1 MHPTL
6 SLHILRHHIGPFLF
20 AILVITFL
28 FIMDLLIDYIDLFLG
43 KGISLLVVLE
53 VFFLSLG
60 WMVALTFP
68 MGTLVATVMAF
79 GRLSGENEITAMK
92 SAGVSIYQILAPP
105 LIVSV
110 FLSFGL
116 VQFNNH
122 VLPDSNHRLAS
133 LLVNIHKKRPA
144 LAIKAGMFNDIQGY
158 TIRVENMDART
169 SEIEG
174 VVIQKNDR
182 GEGENETIVADEGV
196 LRFSEDGDVL
206 TIFLRN
212 GEIHAVDDE
221 NRSRYHKI
229 SFDTHTIRITDI
241 GSELARSEKKTRG
254 DRELSAGD
262 MLERVHVY
270 EKEIEALE
278 REKREKIGGHLSEKF
293 EILRWHGP
301 PLPGR
306 ERFPALMARKNYSR
320 EMRNLGTKIVSK
332 AGKIRDREK
341 QVNRYMV
348 EVHKKYALPGACI
361 VFILVGG
368 PLGIRAHRGGLG
380 VGVGFSIVFFVI
392 YYLFLIGGEKLAD
405 RGHLPPAVA
414 MWAANVLLGL
424 LGIILVVRTSRDMSD
439 LPLLGRFQAFRLGRK
454 RKDDGADKEGR

>member
-1 MHPTL
+1 MRRTL
-6 SLHILRHHIGPFLF
+6 SFHILKHHIGPFFF

-43 KGISLLVVLE
+43 KGISLVVVLE

-60 WMVALTFP
+60 WMAALTVP
-68 MGTLVATVMAF
+68 MATLVATVMAF

-92 SAGVSIYQILAPP
+92 SAGVSIYQILSPP
-105 LIVSV
+105 LIASV
-110 FLSFGL
+110 LLSFGL
-116 VQFNNH
+116 IQFNNH

-144 LAIKAGMFNDIQGY
+144 MAIKAGMFNDVQGY
-158 TIRVENMDART
+158 TIRVENMNART

-174 VVIQKNDR
+174 VMIQKNDR

-196 LRFSEDGDVL
+196 LRFSDDGDVL

-212 GEIHAVDDE
+212 GEIHAVDEE

-241 GSELARSEKKTRG
+241 GTDLARSEKKTRG

-262 MLERVHVY
+262 MLERVRAY
-270 EKEIEALE
+270 EKEIDALDVE
-278 REKREKIGGHLSEKF
+278 QRETIGEHLSGKL

-306 ERFPALMARKNYSR
+306 ERFPALMGRKNYSR
-320 EMRNLGTKIVSK
+320 GMRSLGTRIVST
-332 AGKIRDREK
+332 AGKIGDREK

-348 EVHKKYALPGACI
+348 EVHKKYALPVACV
-361 VFILVGG
+361 VFVLVGG

-405 RGHLPPAVA
+405 RGYLPPAVA

-424 LGIILVVRTSRDMSD
+424 LGIVLVVRTSRDMSD
-439 LPLLGRFQAFRLGRK
+439 LPLLGRFQAFRLGRN
-454 RKDDGADKEGR
+454 RKENGREKEDR